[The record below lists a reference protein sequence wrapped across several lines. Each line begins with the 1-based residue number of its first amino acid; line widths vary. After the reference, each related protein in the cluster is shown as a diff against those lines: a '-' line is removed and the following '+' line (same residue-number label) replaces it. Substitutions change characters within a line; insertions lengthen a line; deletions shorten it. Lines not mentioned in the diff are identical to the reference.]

1 MAKMAVYWKRYGQ
14 NHKILT
20 MVISIC
26 IGVSNSS
33 EGSIFFVKK
42 CGFAE
47 EASFRPKT
55 AISAVS
61 LKLPA
66 TTSLY
71 SS

>member
-1 MAKMAVYWKRYGQ
+1 
-14 NHKILT
+14 